1 MDNPFLS
8 NLRTDPRISGQVSQ
22 LRASGQL
29 GLMWQAVTAATAAEN
44 DARKALVLQYP
55 DLAARVAKILGLS
68 SPDRWNGRLPTAAV
82 PGKADYMPNPAAA
95 PRARLLEIV
104 AEAEARQQQGWEAA

>member
-29 GLMWQAVTAATAAEN
+29 GVMWKAVTAATASEN
-44 DARKALVLQYP
+44 NARKALVLQYP
-55 DLAARVAKILGLS
+55 DLATRVAKILGLS
-68 SPDRWNGRLPTAAV
+68 SPDRWNGRLPSATV
-82 PGKADYMPNPAAA
+82 QGKTDYIPNPSPILAQL
-95 PRARLLEIV
+95 REV
-104 AEAEARQQQGWEAA
+104 VVEAENRQQAREAA